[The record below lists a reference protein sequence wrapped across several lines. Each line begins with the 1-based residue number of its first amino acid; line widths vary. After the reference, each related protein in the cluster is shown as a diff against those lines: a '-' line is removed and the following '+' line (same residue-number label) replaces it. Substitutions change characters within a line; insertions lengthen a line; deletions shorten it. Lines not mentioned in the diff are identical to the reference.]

1 MQVGGMVLEVGAA
14 HVGAGECLDVEAC
27 VRGGEDGFKLRHEL
41 LARVPLRRATFLI
54 SKRWNISELL
64 AGVPLRR
71 AVHIAPDLARRGV
84 AHLVQGRPH
93 EAVHGGELLAQRQR
107 DGVGG
112 RAVERLVA
120 PLLMHRTVFA
130 NVGVDSIRKRYRR
143 GEPVAAIAR
152 ELGVSRD
159 TVYKYARMD
168 DLSLE
173 PPRASKRR

>member
-1 MQVGGMVLEVGAA
+1 
-14 HVGAGECLDVEAC
+14 
-27 VRGGEDGFKLRHEL
+27 
-41 LARVPLRRATFLI
+41 
-54 SKRWNISELL
+54 
-64 AGVPLRR
+64 
-71 AVHIAPDLARRGV
+71 
-84 AHLVQGRPH
+84 
-93 EAVHGGELLAQRQR
+93 
-107 DGVGG
+107 
-112 RAVERLVA
+112 
-120 PLLMHRTVFA
+120 MHRTVFA